1 MRGLRGEGLLRQ
13 PRGAVVCAAVVSLL
27 LVAALMACTATST
40 GTRDEGPARSEPVA
54 SSPTGAASPTPR
66 VRRADAVELLKADPE
81 VDPGVKRDLKPCV
94 GDEYPVDVSYGDL
107 TGAKVSDIVVNVL
120 TCGDAV
126 GVGAYVYRAASQ
138 EKDAGQATQGYVNV
152 FRNETPPVYAEI
164 DRGDLVVTR
173 QMYDKGDAV
182 AYPSGEEVV
191 TYHWKDGTFAELYR
205 MHNDYSNTVTSEPP
219 QALGGSPAAVGDG
232 TGSGAAPG
240 A

>member
-1 MRGLRGEGLLRQ
+1 MRGLRAN

-27 LVAALMACTATST
+27 LVVALMACTATST

-66 VRRADAVELLKADPE
+66 VKRADAVKLLKADPE
-81 VDPGVKRDLKPCV
+81 VDAGIKRDLKPCV

-107 TGAKVSDIVVNVL
+107 TGAKVSDVVINVL

-126 GVGAYVYRAASQ
+126 GIGAYVYRVADGGKAA
-138 EKDAGQATQGYVNV
+138 EEAAATQGYVNV

-173 QMYDKGDAV
+173 QMYDKGDSV

-191 TYHWKDGTFAELYR
+191 TYQWKDGAFAEHFR
-205 MHNDYSNTVTSEPP
+205 QHNDYSNTVTSEPP
-219 QALGGSPAAVGDG
+219 QALGETPSPAR
-232 TGSGAAPG
+232 SEAAP
-240 A
+240 AA

>member
-1 MRGLRGEGLLRQ
+1 MRGLRAN

-27 LVAALMACTATST
+27 LVVALMACTATST

-54 SSPTGAASPTPR
+54 SSPTGAASATPR
-66 VRRADAVELLKADPE
+66 VKRADAVKLLKADPE
-81 VDPGVKRDLKPCV
+81 VDAGVKRDLKPCV

-107 TGAKVSDIVVNVL
+107 TGAKVSDVVINVL

-126 GVGAYVYRAASQ
+126 GVGAYVYRVAA
-138 EKDAGQATQGYVNV
+138 EGKAAEEAAATQGYVNV

-173 QMYDKGDAV
+173 QMYDKGDSV

-191 TYHWKDGTFAELYR
+191 TYRWKDDSFAEQFR
-205 MHNDYSNTVTSEPP
+205 QHNDYSNTVTSEPP
-219 QALGGSPAAVGDG
+219 QALAETPSPARSEGG
-232 TGSGAAPG
+232 PAA
-240 A
+240 

>member
-1 MRGLRGEGLLRQ
+1 MRGLRANPQ
-13 PRGAVVCAAVVSLL
+13 GAVVCAAVVSLL
-27 LVAALMACTATST
+27 LAVALMACTATST

-66 VRRADAVELLKADPE
+66 VKRADAVKLLKADPE
-81 VDPGVKRDLKPCV
+81 VDAGIKRDLKPCV

-107 TGAKVSDIVVNVL
+107 TGAKVSDLVINVL

-126 GVGAYVYRAASQ
+126 GVGAYVYRVADGGKAA
-138 EKDAGQATQGYVNV
+138 EKAAATQGYVNV

-173 QMYDKGDAV
+173 QMYGKGDSV

-191 TYHWKDGTFAELYR
+191 TYQWKDGAFAEHFR
-205 MHNDYSNTVTSEPP
+205 QHNDYSNTVTSEPP
-219 QALGGSPAAVGDG
+219 QALGETPPPARSEGAPAA
-232 TGSGAAPG
+232 
-240 A
+240 